1 MADTTYV
8 ERFRAASPGQQLS
21 LVAAIGAMLAV
32 LIGLAWYFLIRT
44 PYEPLFNDMR
54 TADAATIVAELD
66 RQQIPYRLADGGSTI
81 LVPAMRVDAT
91 RLSVMSE
98 DLPLKGA
105 VGFELFNKS
114 DMGLTDFAQKIN
126 YQRALQGE
134 LARTIMTLDGV
145 ESVRVHLSLGED
157 RIFRDDRVPPKAS
170 VTVHMKSGAAL
181 PESAATGIQRLV
193 AAAVPQLD
201 AANVVILDE
210 EGSVVGVQQQPLFS
224 GAPITPLAQ
233 EKLAIEQHY
242 AAVVRAALGKR
253 YRGQPIDVAVTAHL
267 PQAEGAGLDLP
278 KWTSAGRDFRLD
290 VTVDAPSGLSTDD
303 QARMLATVGGAIGVN
318 PALGDAIAFGP
329 ITQARPA
336 SRPDWVPYETRRPQT
351 AEGSGHA
358 VDPGMRTWFT
368 VAGIVALVLLALA
381 VVGVVMRNFRRRT
394 ELSSAER
401 VAFAARLRDALD
413 HGEGARH
420 AS

>member
-1 MADTTYV
+1 MAETTYV
-8 ERFRAASPGQQLS
+8 ERFRAAAPGQQIS
-21 LVAAIGAMLAV
+21 LVAAIGAVFAV
-32 LIGLAWYFLIRT
+32 LIGLVWYFLVRT

-66 RQQIPYRLADGGSTI
+66 RQKIPYRLTDGGSTI
-81 LVPAMRVDAT
+81 LVPAARVDAT

-170 VTVHMKSGAAL
+170 VTVRMKSGAIL

-193 AAAVPQLD
+193 AAAVPQLET
-201 AANVVILDE
+201 ANVVILDE
-210 EGSVVGVQQQPLFS
+210 AGNVVGGQTQAMTS
-224 GAPITPLAQ
+224 ATSMTPVVQ

-242 AAVVRAALGKR
+242 EAVIRAALGKR
-253 YRGQPIDVAVTAHL
+253 YPGQPITVAVTAHL
-267 PQAEGAGLDLP
+267 PQAEGAGFDLP
-278 KWTSAGRDFRLD
+278 KWTPAGRDFRLD
-290 VTVDAPSGLSTDD
+290 VTVDTTSPLSADD
-303 QARMLATVGGAIGVN
+303 QARMLAVIGAAIGAN
-318 PALGDAIAFGP
+318 SALGDAIAFGP
-329 ITQARPA
+329 IKQAQPA
-336 SRPDWVPYETRRPQT
+336 SQPDWVPYETGRL
-351 AEGSGHA
+351 AGEGSERSA
-358 VDPGMRTWFT
+358 DPEMRTWFT
-368 VAGIVALVLLALA
+368 VAGIVALILLALA
-381 VVGVVMRNFRRRT
+381 VIGVLMRNFRRRT

-401 VAFAARLRDALD
+401 VAFAARLRDAID
-413 HGEGARH
+413 HTEGAGH
-420 AS
+420 AG